1 MIDEAGKVWLIEV
14 NRNPCLETSTSL
26 LCRVISN
33 MMDDAFRIAVDPI
46 FPVDESAK
54 NGKLLDTDVFEA
66 NCFKLIYETQLTGL
80 EKVSPSERDDR
91 EEKDDDDFNE

>member
-26 LCRVISN
+26 LCRIISN

-46 FPVDESAK
+46 FPVDETAK
-54 NGKLLDTDVFEA
+54 NGKLLDADVFDA
-66 NCFKLIYETQLTGL
+66 NCFKLIYETQLTGS
-80 EKVSPSERDDR
+80 EKVSSYEKEDK
-91 EEKDDDDFNE
+91 EEKDDDFN